1 MYNKQYFEIGNE
13 YKIIGEYCIHKY
25 NKDDLFNDDNVIATI
40 TKHDC
45 NNIVALV
52 YDNGKIERYPVFD
65 SGDRYYIF
73 GSNMLCRI
81 YNASKHDTRANVLFD
96 KIDDYNHDRIEDVYI
111 LRYNQNDLL
120 K

>member
-25 NKDDLFNDDNVIATI
+25 NKDDLFDDDNVIATI
-40 TKHDC
+40 TKYDC
-45 NNIVALV
+45 NNVVALV

-73 GSNMLCRI
+73 GSKMLKRI
-81 YNASKHDTRANVLFD
+81 YNASKYDIRTRALFD
-96 KIDDYNHDRIEDVYI
+96 RIDDYDHGYTEDVYI